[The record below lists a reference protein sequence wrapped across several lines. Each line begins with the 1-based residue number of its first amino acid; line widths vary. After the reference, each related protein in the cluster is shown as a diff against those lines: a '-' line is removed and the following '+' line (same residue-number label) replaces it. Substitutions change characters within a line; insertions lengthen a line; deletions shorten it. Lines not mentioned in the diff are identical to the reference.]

1 MKFLN
6 KMKSTKINN
15 NENFFK
21 LSEKIRETFHNK
33 DHENQYKNSFLINL
47 NKENDSNFITTKF
60 KREQLLSMLMNEF
73 IPSPEII
80 KKALEK
86 ENEQLLKEE
95 NKESFFQTIFQN
107 IYNTLS
113 PEERECLNKNQVRE
127 DILKQIVGFS
137 GSDKQN
143 KFQFQSK
150 DNNLIYSLCHNFMT
164 FDDIEFDNLV

>member
-21 LSEKIRETFHNK
+21 LSEKIRETFNNK

-60 KREQLLSMLMNEF
+60 KREQLLSMLMNEY
-73 IPSPEII
+73 IPAPEII

-95 NKESFFQTIFQN
+95 NKEIFFQTIFQN

-113 PEERECLNKNQVRE
+113 PHERECLNKNT
-127 DILKQIVGFS
+127 IIF
-137 GSDKQN
+137 
-143 KFQFQSK
+143 F
-150 DNNLIYSLCHNFMT
+150 I
-164 FDDIEFDNLV
+164 

>member
-1 MKFLN
+1 MKN
-6 KMKSTKINN
+6 QKINN
-15 NENFFK
+15 NDNFIK

-33 DHENQYKNSFLINL
+33 ENVDEYKNSFLINL
-47 NKENDSNFITTKF
+47 NKVKDNNFITTKF

-73 IPSPEII
+73 IPTPEII

-86 ENEQLLKEE
+86 ENDQLLKEE
-95 NKESFFQTIFQN
+95 NKEIFFQTVFQN

-113 PEERECLNKNQVRE
+113 PQERECLKKNQVRE
-127 DILKQIVGFS
+127 DILKQIIGFS
-137 GSDKQN
+137 DIQN
-143 KFQFQSK
+143 KFQSK

>member
-1 MKFLN
+1 MKN
-6 KMKSTKINN
+6 QKINN
-15 NENFFK
+15 NDNFIK

-33 DHENQYKNSFLINL
+33 ENVDEYKNSFLINL
-47 NKENDSNFITTKF
+47 NKVKDNNFITTKF

-164 FDDIEFDNLV
+164 FDDIEYDNLV

>member
-1 MKFLN
+1 
-6 KMKSTKINN
+6 MKSTKINN

-21 LSEKIRETFHNK
+21 LSEKIRETFQNK
-33 DHENQYKNSFLINL
+33 DYVDQYKNSFLINL
-47 NKENDSNFITTKF
+47 NEERDNNFITTKF

-73 IPSPEII
+73 IPTPEII

-86 ENEQLLKEE
+86 ENDQLLKEE
-95 NKESFFQTIFQN
+95 NKEIFFQTVFQN

-113 PEERECLNKNQVRE
+113 PQERECLKKNQVRE
-127 DILKQIVGFS
+127 DILKQIIGFS
-137 GSDKQN
+137 DIQN
-143 KFQFQSK
+143 KFQSK

>member
-1 MKFLN
+1 MKN
-6 KMKSTKINN
+6 QKINN
-15 NENFFK
+15 NDNFIK

-33 DHENQYKNSFLINL
+33 ENVDEYKNSFLINL
-47 NKENDSNFITTKF
+47 NKVKDNNFITTKF

-86 ENEQLLKEE
+86 ENELLLKVK
-95 NKESFFQTIFQN
+95 NKDIFFQTIFQN

-113 PEERECLNKNQVRE
+113 PHERDCLNKNTIRE
-127 DILKQIVGFS
+127 DMLKQIIGFS
-137 GSDKQN
+137 SSGVQN
-143 KFQFQSK
+143 KFQSK

-164 FDDIEFDNLV
+164 FDDINFENLV

>member
-1 MKFLN
+1 MKN
-6 KMKSTKINN
+6 QKINN
-15 NENFFK
+15 NDNFIK

-33 DHENQYKNSFLINL
+33 ENVDEYKNSFLINL
-47 NKENDSNFITTKF
+47 NEERDNNFITTKF

-73 IPSPEII
+73 IPTPEII

-86 ENEQLLKEE
+86 ENDQLLKEE
-95 NKESFFQTIFQN
+95 NKEIFFQTVFQN

-113 PEERECLNKNQVRE
+113 PQERECLKKNQVRE
-127 DILKQIVGFS
+127 DILKQIIGFS
-137 GSDKQN
+137 DIQN
-143 KFQFQSK
+143 KFQSK

>member
-60 KREQLLSMLMNEF
+60 KREQLLSMLMNEY
-73 IPSPEII
+73 IPAPEII

-113 PEERECLNKNQVRE
+113 PHERECLNKNTIRE
-127 DILKQIVGFS
+127 DMLKQIIGFS
-137 GSDKQN
+137 SSGVQN
-143 KFQFQSK
+143 KFQSK

-164 FDDIEFDNLV
+164 FDDINFENLV